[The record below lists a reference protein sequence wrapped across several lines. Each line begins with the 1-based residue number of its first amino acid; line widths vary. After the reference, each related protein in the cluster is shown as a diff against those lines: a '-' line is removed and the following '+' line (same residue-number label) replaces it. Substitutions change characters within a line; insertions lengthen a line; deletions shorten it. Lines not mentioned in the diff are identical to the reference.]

1 MPFFTTTYI
10 RVENLLEYRK
20 HYMMKKIDYDAVS
33 KVYDT
38 VRSGDAEMIS
48 QLISG
53 VQLSPSS
60 RAIDIGCGTANN
72 TLLFHE
78 TTGVPVLGVDF
89 SSGMLSKAR
98 VKAPTLNFLQA
109 PAERLPLCD
118 DYFHIAFMTEV
129 IHHLFDVDATIHE
142 IFRVLKKAGMSCIV
156 TQSHAQI
163 ADRMTSRF
171 FPRTIPVDQSRYPTI
186 SSIEDSLYDAGFSG
200 IDSKKF
206 RYTAVQLGSDFLET
220 LERRGFS
227 MLQKISEEEYNTGLE
242 QVRSA
247 LASGETLDYS
257 AGYTF
262 VWATK

>member
-1 MPFFTTTYI
+1 
-10 RVENLLEYRK
+10 
-20 HYMMKKIDYDAVS
+20 MKKIDYDAAS

-38 VRSGDAEMIS
+38 VRSGNAEMVS

-53 VQLSPSS
+53 VQLSSDL
-60 RAIDIGCGTANN
+60 RVIDIGCGTANN
-72 TLLFHE
+72 TLLFHKA
-78 TTGVPVLGVDF
+78 TGVSVLGVDF

-109 PAERLPLCD
+109 PAERLPLCQ
-118 DYFHIAFMTEV
+118 DYFHLAFMTEV
-129 IHHLFDVDATIHE
+129 IHFLSDVDLTIRE
-142 IFRVLKKAGMSCIV
+142 VFRVLKNTGKFCVV

-171 FPRTIPVDQSRYPTI
+171 FPGTILIDQSRYPTI
-186 SSIEDSLYDAGFSG
+186 SSLETSLYDAGFSE
-200 IDSKKF
+200 IDFKKF
-206 RYTAVQLGSDFLET
+206 RYSAVRLGYDFLET

-227 MLQKISEEEYNTGLE
+227 MLHKISEEEFKRGLE
-242 QVRSA
+242 KVRGA
-247 LASGETLDYS
+247 LADGEPLDYS